1 MNTIRTILA
10 DFLAALGATALARW
24 IRPDGGGGPGNVV
37 KGGGGPGNVE
47 K

>member
-10 DFLAALGATALARW
+10 DFLSVLGARRLSEW
-24 IRPDGGGGPGNVV
+24 VRPTGGGGPAI
-37 KGGGGPGNVE
+37 PE